1 VQTSI
6 NLLHAALSVSE
17 RGIFCYNKI
26 MPHIHEKIDFVAD
39 IYIVNN
45 GRVLLR
51 KHDKYKI
58 WLPVGGH
65 IELNEAPNEAAVREA
80 KEEVGLDV
88 EIIAANSIQNIHDS
102 FENYKE
108 LIPPRFLN
116 RHKVNEHHEHI
127 ALSYFATSK
136 SDAIQQGQTEIS
148 DDIRWLT
155 AQELDDPALGI
166 NDRVKYYAHTALE
179 ALS

>member
-1 VQTSI
+1 LI
-6 NLLHAALSVSE
+6 FFDRRRIFIISE
-17 RGIFCYNKI
+17 NAVFFCYNKA

-39 IYIVNN
+39 AYIVNN

-65 IELNEAPNEAAVREA
+65 IELDEDPPQAAIREA
-80 KEEVGLDV
+80 KEEVGLDIELV
-88 EIIAANSIQNIHDS
+88 PATPIEN
-102 FENYKE
+102 FEDPKE
-108 LIPPRFLN
+108 LPPPRFMN
-116 RHKVNEHHEHI
+116 RHRINDVHEHI
-127 ALSYFATSK
+127 VFVYFARSK
-136 SDAIQQGQTEIS
+136 SSDVLQGNTEIS

-155 AQELDDPALGI
+155 AKELDDPALGI
-166 NDRVKYYAHTALE
+166 SDRVKYYAHAALK